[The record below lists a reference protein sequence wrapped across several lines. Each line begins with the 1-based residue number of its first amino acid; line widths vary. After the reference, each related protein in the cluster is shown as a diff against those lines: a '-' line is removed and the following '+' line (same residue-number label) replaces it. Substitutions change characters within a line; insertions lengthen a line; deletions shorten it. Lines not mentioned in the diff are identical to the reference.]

1 MRERTLMAQ
10 LADSTVYEDNDRVR
24 VTKWIFAPG
33 TETGN
38 HVHEFD
44 YTVVPLLTGTL
55 TIMTDNGETEN
66 SITYG
71 EPYFRQAG
79 SEHNVVNKTNIAVA
93 FMEIEVK

>member
-1 MRERTLMAQ
+1 MAQ

-38 HVHEFD
+38 HVHELD

-71 EPYFRQAG
+71 QPYFRQAG
-79 SEHNVVNKTNIAVA
+79 SEHNVANKTNIAVA